1 MMLDSSLFGDNV
13 YEIQAEAHLLSGNI
27 RIHIK
32 TYNYGINPELIYWLI
47 PKEIRW
53 DFRIEPSVDFVWAYK
68 KDNMMIY
75 AFDISIV

>member
-13 YEIQAEAHLLSGNI
+13 YEIQAETHLSSGNI

-32 TYNYGINPELIYWLI
+32 THNYGINPELIYWLI